1 MIHLVGKKTWGFE
14 TPTMTK
20 VLKVEKIPASLEP
33 DKSGY
38 NILIYHSLCQQATV
52 GDIEQ
57 NQNVLFICIAPYA
70 EYQTDKNHFTI
81 PEWDYERIVSQK
93 DVLIKLWSMWK
104 AGLSAREIKLFL
116 S

>member
-70 EYQTDKNHFTI
+70 EYHINQNYLII
-81 PEWDYERIVSQK
+81 PEWDCKRISKQK
-93 DVLIKLWSMWK
+93 NLLIKIWNMWK
-104 AGLSAREIKLFL
+104 AGLDARQIKLFL